1 MSIFREHKSIADRSA
16 TDRERHK
23 KLLDR
28 AIKEGLQ
35 EAVAEESIIGQSGD
49 KKIRIPVRGIK
60 EYRFV
65 YGDNDSNKKTAAGGD
80 HDVKQGD
87 QVGKKKEKGEGGGG
101 PGNEEGEEAYEVE
114 VTLEELV
121 EYLFADLELPDLEK
135 KRFKFV
141 KSSSYKQKGFR
152 KRGIRPRLSKKE
164 TIKRKIR
171 RKKAAIAAGAYD
183 PECGD
188 RFPFHEDDLKYKHMK
203 PTLKESSS
211 AVVFMLMDVSGSM
224 TTRKKY
230 FARSFFFLL
239 YQFLNHKYDNL
250 EVVFISHTTTA
261 QEVTEDQFF
270 SRMESGGTMM
280 SSALKL
286 EKEIIEKRY
295 HPNNWN
301 IYTFYA
307 GDGENWTVDNEEVCE
322 ALTELKEINQMMCYT
337 EILLTPQ
344 SSLNFGFTGGPG
356 SLWELLSILEDS
368 KFRRGRIGEKED
380 IWGFFKHMF
389 GREK

>member
-1 MSIFREHKSIADRSA
+1 
-16 TDRERHK
+16 
-23 KLLDR
+23 
-28 AIKEGLQ
+28 
-35 EAVAEESIIGQSGD
+35 
-49 KKIRIPVRGIK
+49 
-60 EYRFV
+60 
-65 YGDNDSNKKTAAGGD
+65 
-80 HDVKQGD
+80 
-87 QVGKKKEKGEGGGG
+87 
-101 PGNEEGEEAYEVE
+101 
-114 VTLEELV
+114 
-121 EYLFADLELPDLEK
+121 
-135 KRFKFV
+135 
-141 KSSSYKQKGFR
+141 
-152 KRGIRPRLSKKE
+152 
-164 TIKRKIR
+164 
-171 RKKAAIAAGAYD
+171 
-183 PECGD
+183 
-188 RFPFHEDDLKYKHMK
+188 MK